1 MSSHSRER
9 FVFLWLRS
17 KAQHIAVDIFD
28 LHFVGPGIVR
38 WLVPDLR
45 SRPPVLL
52 EQRVSIFHANPD
64 SSTWRSLVALAQEEM
79 TLTARHRPKA
89 SRALPI
95 ELEAKHP
102 HVMIDGWVDIF
113 YAQDGVDALKS
124 NWGGPRF

>member
-9 FVFLWLRS
+9 FVFLWLGS

-28 LHFVGPGIVR
+28 LHFAGPGIVR

-45 SRPPVLL
+45 SVRRYSSRSASASSLPLQSRPM
-52 EQRVSIFHANPD
+52 
-64 SSTWRSLVALAQEEM
+64 TLVTLAQKEM
-79 TLTARHRPKA
+79 TPTARRRPIA

-102 HVMIDGWVDIF
+102 RVMIDGCVDIF

-124 NWGGPRF
+124 NCGEPRF